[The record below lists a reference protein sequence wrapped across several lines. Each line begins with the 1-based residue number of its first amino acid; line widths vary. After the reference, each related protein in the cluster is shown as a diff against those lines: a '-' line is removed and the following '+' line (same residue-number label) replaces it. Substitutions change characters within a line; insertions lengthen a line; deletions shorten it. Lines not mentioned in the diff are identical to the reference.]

1 MSVPEIVFEKL
12 EGEEPKRTV
21 PLGGDDKLVVTPS
34 RTLVYRA
41 EGLLS
46 GESVEEYS
54 HEAER
59 VSVSEGRRKS
69 TIRLDHGIDGES
81 EFTIPSSRLDDAL
94 ASVLWGVLS
103 VNGVTTEDEPISE
116 VFRLGELS
124 VIITEDRII
133 KHIGPDIW
141 DEEFEKYDFD
151 EVTGLDIEEGEVSS
165 QIIVRVDGRPQRI
178 KIPSSDAPQVRARIE
193 RSLLDYH
200 GFDTLTEFTRHV
212 TPAEEDE
219 SDARERSESGE
230 DPDEPGADE
239 SSISVTGTEAISLH
253 ETTEES
259 SETTDVSEEIAGLR
273 DAVERQNELLE
284 SYRDTLEQL
293 IEELR
298 RGR

>member
-21 PLGGDDKLVVTPS
+21 QLGGDDKLVVTPT

-69 TIRLDHGIDGES
+69 TIRLDHGIDGET
-81 EFTIPSSRLDDAL
+81 EFTIPSSRLDEAL

-103 VNGVTTEDEPISE
+103 INDVTTEDEPIAE

-133 KHIGPDIW
+133 KHIGPDVW
-141 DEEFEKYDFD
+141 DEEFEKYDF
-151 EVTGLDIEEGEVSS
+151 EGVTGLDIEEGEVSS

-178 KIPSSDAPQVRARIE
+178 KIPSSDAPKVRERIE
-193 RSLLDYH
+193 RSLLEYH

-212 TPAEEDE
+212 TPSNEDD
-219 SDARERSESGE
+219 SDDTPSADAAD
-230 DPDEPGADE
+230 DPDESAPDQSG
-239 SSISVTGTEAISLH
+239 ISVTGTDSIALH
-253 ETTEES
+253 ETHEEQ
-259 SETTDVSEEIAGLR
+259 SETTDVAAELTELR

-284 SYRDTLEQL
+284 SYQDTLEQL

>member
-54 HEAER
+54 HDAER
-59 VSVSEGRRKS
+59 ISVSEGRRKS
-69 TIRLDHGIDGES
+69 TIRLDHGIDGDS
-81 EFTIPSSRLDDAL
+81 EFTIPSARIDDAL

-103 VNGVTTEDEPISE
+103 VNDVTSEDEPISE

-141 DEEFEKYDFD
+141 DEEFEKYDFE

-193 RSLLDYH
+193 RALLDYH

-219 SDARERSESGE
+219 SDAQTSTESDKAE
-230 DPDEPGADE
+230 TDE
-239 SSISVTGTEAISLH
+239 SAISVSGTDAMSLH
-253 ETTEES
+253 ETKEES
-259 SETTDVSEEIAGLR
+259 SETTEVSAEITELR
-273 DAVERQNELLE
+273 EAVERQNELLK

>member
-1 MSVPEIVFEKL
+1 MSVPEIVSEKL

-21 PLGGDDKLVVTPS
+21 PLGGDDKLVVTPT

-54 HEAER
+54 HEADR

-81 EFTIPSSRLDDAL
+81 EFTIPSSKIDGAL

-103 VNGVTTEDEPISE
+103 VNEVTAEDEPIDE

-124 VIITEDRII
+124 VLITEDRII
-133 KHIGPDIW
+133 KHIGSDVW
-141 DEEFEKYDFD
+141 DEEFEKYDFE

-178 KIPSSDAPQVRARIE
+178 KIPSSDAPRVRERIE

-200 GFDTLTEFTRHV
+200 GFDSLTEFTRHV
-212 TPAEEDE
+212 TPSEDDGSDDRSPADADTEDE
-219 SDARERSESGE
+219 SSSSQ
-230 DPDEPGADE
+230 
-239 SSISVTGTEAISLH
+239 SSISVTGADSISLH
-253 ETTEES
+253 ETNEES
-259 SETTDVSEEIAGLR
+259 GETIDVSAELSELR
-273 DAVERQNELLE
+273 DAVEQQNELLE
-284 SYRDTLEQL
+284 SYRDTIEQL